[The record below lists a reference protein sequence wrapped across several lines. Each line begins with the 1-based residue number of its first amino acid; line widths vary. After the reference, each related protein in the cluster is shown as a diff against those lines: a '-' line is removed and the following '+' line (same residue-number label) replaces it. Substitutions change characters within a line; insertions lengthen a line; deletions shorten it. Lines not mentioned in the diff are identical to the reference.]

1 MTRAVRAG
9 LWSTTGLLAIALLT
23 VGVVHAAASQEEPD
37 TAPVVTTPT
46 ATESANPFSAGG
58 LQDPSAPA
66 DEVDLGVPETV
77 RIPSLGVDSTL
88 EDLAVDAAGEL
99 QAPVD
104 YDTAG
109 WYAEGVAPGS
119 IGPAIIAGHID
130 SPTGPAVFQRL
141 DELAPGDE
149 IDVEMT
155 GGRTLT
161 FVVTGT
167 IQSTKANFP
176 TSDVYDNVPAP
187 ALRLITCAGDFDRTI
202 GHYTDNLIVFASLAA

>member
-1 MTRAVRAG
+1 M
-9 LWSTTGLLAIALLT
+9 
-23 VGVVHAAASQEEPD
+23 
-37 TAPVVTTPT
+37 
-46 ATESANPFSAGG
+46 
-58 LQDPSAPA
+58 
-66 DEVDLGVPETV
+66 
-77 RIPSLGVDSTL
+77 
-88 EDLAVDAAGEL
+88 
-99 QAPVD
+99 
-104 YDTAG
+104 
-109 WYAEGVAPGS
+109 
-119 IGPAIIAGHID
+119 GPAIIAGHID

-161 FVVTGT
+161 FVVTGA